1 MDKKYIFLMLAFLG
15 LLFVL
20 SIFSLTVGTSNIPF
34 YQILQYLL
42 TGTTGTEL
50 TDTILFKIR
59 ILRTLGAIVAG
70 FGISTAGIL
79 MQSYFRNPLADP
91 YLMGVSNG
99 ATLGVVLYGFTSVL
113 LWSNLP
119 KSSMGM
125 ILSAYVGSIIVMSVI
140 STIAK
145 FSRQTSTLL
154 ISGIMIGAIT
164 SGITTMLIYTG
175 DMLGDD
181 NSKLSHFFSWGMG
194 SVSNLTVDYLIIM
207 AVIVIPLIFLILI
220 LLSKKLDANILGD
233 NYAKSVGLNVKSFKR
248 VLISL
253 SCMLTATIVAFTGP
267 IAFIGMFT
275 PIISKIICGTS
286 KHSKIIPM
294 SASLG
299 AIFLL
304 IADIIARPSVIIPHG
319 TSTLPLLCPLSIMGA
334 PIAIYVYT
342 KSKQFRM

>member
-1 MDKKYIFLMLAFLG
+1 MDKRYILLLFGFLG

-20 SIFSLTVGTSNIPF
+20 SMLSLTVGTSNITF
-34 YQILQYLL
+34 YEILRYLL
-42 TGTTGTEL
+42 TGTSGTEL
-50 TDTILFKIR
+50 TDTIIFKIR
-59 ILRTLGAIVAG
+59 ILRTLGAIIAG
-70 FGISTAGIL
+70 LGISTAGIL

-113 LWSNLP
+113 VWSDLP
-119 KSSMGM
+119 KSSIGM
-125 ILSAYVGSIIVMSVI
+125 ILSAYVGSIAVMLVI
-140 STIAK
+140 SSIAK

-164 SGITTMLIYTG
+164 SGITTMLVYTG
-175 DMLGDD
+175 DMFGDD
-181 NSKLSHFFSWGMG
+181 NSKLSHFLSWGMG
-194 SVSNLTVDYLIIM
+194 SVSNLTVNYLIIM
-207 AVIVIPLIFLILI
+207 AIIVIPLLILI
-220 LLSKKLDANILGD
+220 VIMLSKKLDANILGD

-248 VLISL
+248 VLILL

-275 PIISKIICGTS
+275 PIIAKIMCRTS
-286 KHSKIIPM
+286 KHSKILPI
-294 SASLG
+294 SAILG

-304 IADIIARPSVIIPHG
+304 IADIIARPSVLIPHG
-319 TSTLPLLCPLSIMGA
+319 TNTLPLLCPLSIMGA

-342 KSKQFRM
+342 KSKQFKM